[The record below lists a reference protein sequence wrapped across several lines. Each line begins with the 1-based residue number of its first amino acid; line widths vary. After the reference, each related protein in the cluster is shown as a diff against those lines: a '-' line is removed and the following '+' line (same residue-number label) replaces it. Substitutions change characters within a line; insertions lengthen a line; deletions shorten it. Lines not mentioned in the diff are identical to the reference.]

1 MITTYLQKIIA
12 AAIEDL
18 NEVKNEQGVDSEA
31 FKRLAEQCKDWFDAE
46 KFLTLLTAA
55 NQSLEGDI
63 NEESHHLDQHCDK
76 HAQTTRS
83 C

>member
-1 MITTYLQKIIA
+1 MITNYLQKIIA

-18 NEVKNEQGVDSEA
+18 NEVKHEQGVDSEA

-55 NQSLEGDI
+55 SQALEGGI
-63 NEESHHLDQHCDK
+63 NEENHHLDQRC
-76 HAQTTRS
+76 
-83 C
+83 